1 MAQAHLTPLAL
12 VVEDDPH
19 VRSLA
24 VALLDE
30 TDLTVVEAESA
41 EAALAVMQHR
51 GGEVALVF
59 ADVRLAG
66 LMDGVDLARVVAQLW
81 PCTRVVVTSGYGG
94 DRLTRLPSSATYM
107 PKPWRGLDVLM
118 QADRATLDLTR
129 AVA

>member
-1 MAQAHLTPLAL
+1 MAQAHHPNLAL
-12 VVEDDPH
+12 VVEDDSH
-19 VRSLA
+19 LRSLA
-24 VALLDE
+24 VALLSE

-41 EAALAVMQHR
+41 EAALSFMQHR

-66 LMDGVDLARVVAQLW
+66 LMDGVDLARVVAKLW

-94 DRLTRLPSSATYM
+94 DRLKRLPPTATYM

-118 QADRATLDLTR
+118 QADRATLDPAQ
-129 AVA
+129 AVP